1 MSKKYSFEEYKKS
14 EKKLLWQDF
23 LAYFL
28 TTISGIFCIGLAL
41 YACWYFIIAAISHHI
56 LFLYLGIAL
65 VVGVIIYCSWEN
77 AKEREK
83 KRRECIEDAMDFQA
97 DIIHWEE
104 RLDEL
109 NAVDTSELDEAQM
122 KIHNNEINFANDQ
135 IRYYTER
142 RDEEMSEYRK
152 YGGKKYV

>member
-1 MSKKYSFEEYKKS
+1 MVKKYSFEDYQKS

-23 LAYFL
+23 FANVLIAV
-28 TTISGIFCIGLAL
+28 SVIFCVGLAL
-41 YACWYFIIAAISHHI
+41 YACWHFIIAAIAHPI
-56 LFLYLGIAL
+56 LFLYLGIAV
-65 VVGVIIYCSWEN
+65 VVGAIIYCSWEN

-83 KRRECIEDAMDFQA
+83 KRRKCIEDAMDYQA

-122 KIHNNEINFANDQ
+122 KIHNNEIHFASHQ
-135 IRYYTER
+135 ISYYTER

-152 YGGKKYV
+152 YGGKRYV

>member
-23 LAYFL
+23 FAYFL

-41 YACWYFIIAAISHHI
+41 YACWHFIIAAIAHPI
-56 LFLYLGIAL
+56 LFLYLGVAV
-65 VVGVIIYCSWEN
+65 VVGAIVYCSWEN

-122 KIHNNEINFANDQ
+122 KIHNNEINFATHQ
-135 IRYYTER
+135 ICYYTER

>member
-1 MSKKYSFEEYKKS
+1 MVKKYSFDVYQKS

-23 LAYFL
+23 FANVLIAV
-28 TTISGIFCIGLAL
+28 SVIFCIGLAL
-41 YACWYFIIAAISHHI
+41 YACWHFIIAAIAHPI
-56 LFLYLGIAL
+56 LFLYLGVAV
-65 VVGVIIYCSWEN
+65 VVGAIVYCSWEN

-83 KRRECIEDAMDFQA
+83 KRRECIEDAMDFQV

-122 KIHNNEINFANDQ
+122 KIHNNEIHFASHQ
-135 IRYYTER
+135 ISYYTER

-152 YGGKKYV
+152 YGGKRYV

>member
-1 MSKKYSFEEYKKS
+1 MVKKYSFEAYKKS

-23 LAYFL
+23 FANVLIAV
-28 TTISGIFCIGLAL
+28 SGIFCIGLAL
-41 YACWYFIIAAISHHI
+41 YACWHFVSAAIAHPI
-56 LFLYLGIAL
+56 LFLYLGIAV
-65 VVGVIIYCSWEN
+65 VVGAIIYCSWEN

-122 KIHNNEINFANDQ
+122 KIHNNEIHFASHQ
-135 IRYYTER
+135 ISYYTER

>member
-1 MSKKYSFEEYKKS
+1 MAKKYSFEEYKKS

-23 LAYFL
+23 FANIL
-28 TTISGIFCIGLAL
+28 TTVSIIFCIGLAL
-41 YACWYFIIAAISHHI
+41 YACSHFILAAIAHPI
-56 LFLYLGIAL
+56 LFLYLAIAV
-65 VVGVIIYCSWEN
+65 VVGAIIYCSWEN

-122 KIHNNEINFANDQ
+122 KIHNNEIHFASQQ
-135 IRYYTER
+135 ISYYTER

-152 YGGKKYV
+152 YGGKRYV

>member
-1 MSKKYSFEEYKKS
+1 MVKKYSFEEYKKS

-23 LAYFL
+23 FANVLIAV
-28 TTISGIFCIGLAL
+28 SVIFCIGLAL
-41 YACWYFIIAAISHHI
+41 YACWHFVIAAIAHPI
-56 LFLYLGIAL
+56 LFLYLGIAV
-65 VVGVIIYCSWEN
+65 VVGAIIYCSWEN

-83 KRRECIEDAMDFQA
+83 KRRECIEDAMDYQV

-122 KIHNNEINFANDQ
+122 KIHNNEIHFASHQ
-135 IRYYTER
+135 ISYYTER

>member
-1 MSKKYSFEEYKKS
+1 MIKKYSFEDYKKS

-23 LAYFL
+23 FANVL
-28 TTISGIFCIGLAL
+28 TTVSIIFCAGLAL
-41 YACWYFIIAAISHHI
+41 YACWHFILAAIAHPI
-56 LFLYLGIAL
+56 LFLYLAIAV
-65 VVGVIIYCSWEN
+65 VVGAIIYCSWEN

-109 NAVDTSELDEAQM
+109 NAVDTSEFDEAKM
-122 KIHNNEINFANDQ
+122 KIHNNEIHFASQQ
-135 IRYYTER
+135 ISYYTER

-152 YGGKKYV
+152 YGGKRYV

>member
-1 MSKKYSFEEYKKS
+1 MAKKYSFEDYKKS

-23 LAYFL
+23 FANVLIAV
-28 TTISGIFCIGLAL
+28 SVIFCIGLAL
-41 YACWYFIIAAISHHI
+41 YACWHFVIAAIAHPI
-56 LFLYLGIAL
+56 LFLYLGIAV
-65 VVGVIIYCSWEN
+65 VVGAIIYCSWEN

-83 KRRECIEDAMDFQA
+83 KRRKCIEDAMDYQA

-104 RLDEL
+104 RLDKL
-109 NAVDTSELDEAQM
+109 NAVDTSEFDKILM
-122 KIHNNEINFANDQ
+122 KAHNNEINFATDQ

-152 YGGKKYV
+152 YGGKRYV

>member
-1 MSKKYSFEEYKKS
+1 MIKKYSFEEYKKS
-14 EKKLLWQDF
+14 EKKLLWEDF
-23 LAYFL
+23 FANVLIAV
-28 TTISGIFCIGLAL
+28 SVIFCIGLAL
-41 YACWYFIIAAISHHI
+41 YACWHFVIAAIAHPI
-56 LFLYLGIAL
+56 LFLYLGIAV
-65 VVGVIIYCSWEN
+65 VVGAIIYCSWEN

-122 KIHNNEINFANDQ
+122 KIHNNEIHFASQQ
-135 IRYYTER
+135 ISYYTER

-152 YGGKKYV
+152 YGGKRYV